1 MSHTQAT
8 KSYSPLY
15 FLASVGAGGLSVTFF
30 MYLFFWVPHPGQPVP
45 VFEDIV
51 SAWSKGIAAQQFAII
66 AAMAGI
72 AFFAFLNLKALV
84 WNFGALRQFK
94 KTKTYAALMTSNA
107 QSTLLAAP
115 LAVAMSING
124 LFIVG
129 LVFVPNLWSVVEFLF
144 PLAMVAFALNT
155 LWAMKLIGD
164 FLGRIMRDPHGF
176 KADANNSFAQALPAF
191 ALAMNAVGLSAP
203 AAMSTLPS
211 VVGTSLV
218 LSTVIG
224 TIAMIYAI
232 VAILA
237 AIPAKLHHG
246 VDRDAAPT
254 LMIVVPLVTIL
265 SIMFMRQSHGMHTT
279 FNTHTNA
286 IDTMMFL
293 AKGLSIQIA
302 FLGLGWVVLKSQG
315 YFRDYVF
322 GDKKHVG
329 SYALVCPGVAF
340 SVLMHFFINKG
351 LVASGIIEKFGT
363 PYWALTAVALVS
375 QMAMNALVLRL
386 NKQHFS
392 AKAATLV
399 PAE

>member
-1 MSHTQAT
+1 MSHTQAQ

-45 VFEDIV
+45 VFEDIM
-51 SAWSKGIAAQQFAII
+51 SAWSEGVAAQQFAII

-72 AFFAFLNLKALV
+72 AFFAFLNLKALF

-94 KTKTYAALMTSNA
+94 QTETYAALMTSNA

-164 FLGRIMRDPHGF
+164 FLGRIMKDPSGF

-203 AAMSTLPS
+203 AAMSTLPT

-279 FNTHTNA
+279 FDAHTNA

-302 FLGLGWVVLKSQG
+302 FLSLGWVVLKSQG

-322 GDKKHVG
+322 GNKKHVG

-363 PYWALTAVALVS
+363 PYWALTTVALVS
-375 QMAMNALVLRL
+375 QMAMIALVLRL

-392 AKAATLV
+392 ANAATLV

>member
-45 VFEDIV
+45 VFEDII
-51 SAWSKGIAAQQFAII
+51 SAWSKGHIAQQFAIV

-72 AFFAFLNLKALV
+72 AFFAFLNLKALA
-84 WNFGALRQFK
+84 WNFGALRQF
-94 KTKTYAALMTSNA
+94 TKTESYTALMTSNA

-155 LWAMKLIGD
+155 LWALKLISD
-164 FLGRIMRDPHGF
+164 FLGRIMKDPQGF

-203 AAMSTLPS
+203 AAMSTLPT

-265 SIMFMRQSHGMHTT
+265 SIMFMRQNHGLHTT
-279 FNTHTNA
+279 FDAHTNA

-375 QMAMNALVLRL
+375 QIAMIALVLRL

>member
-164 FLGRIMRDPHGF
+164 FLGRIMRDPNGF

-265 SIMFMRQSHGMHTT
+265 SIMFMRQNHGMHTT
-279 FNTHTNA
+279 FDAHTNA

-375 QMAMNALVLRL
+375 QMAMIALVLRL